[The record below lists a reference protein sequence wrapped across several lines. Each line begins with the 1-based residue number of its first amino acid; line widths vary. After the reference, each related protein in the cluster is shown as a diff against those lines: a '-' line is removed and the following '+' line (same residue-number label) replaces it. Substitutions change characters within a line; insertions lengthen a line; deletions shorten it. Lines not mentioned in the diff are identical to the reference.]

1 MIRLP
6 RTRRI
11 PQRTCVGC
19 GAKKAK
25 KQLLRIVRTPD
36 GEIDIDPGGKKSGRG
51 VYICPDTACLEKAM
65 KAKRLE
71 KALEHEIPED
81 IVEKLRQKITL
92 INSES
97 PVGVDG

>member
-1 MIRLP
+1 MP

-19 GAKKAK
+19 EAKKAK

-51 VYICPDTACLEKAM
+51 VYICPDIACLEKAI
-65 KAKRLE
+65 KARRLE
-71 KALEHEIPED
+71 KALEQEIPED
-81 IVEKLRQKITL
+81 IVEKLRQKISMAS
-92 INSES
+92 SES
-97 PVGVDG
+97 PVGVDR

>member
-1 MIRLP
+1 MP

-19 GAKKAK
+19 EAKKAK

-51 VYICPDTACLEKAM
+51 VYICPDIACLEKAM

-71 KALEHEIPED
+71 KALEQEIPDD
-81 IVEKLRQKITL
+81 ILEKLRQKISMA
-92 INSES
+92 NSES